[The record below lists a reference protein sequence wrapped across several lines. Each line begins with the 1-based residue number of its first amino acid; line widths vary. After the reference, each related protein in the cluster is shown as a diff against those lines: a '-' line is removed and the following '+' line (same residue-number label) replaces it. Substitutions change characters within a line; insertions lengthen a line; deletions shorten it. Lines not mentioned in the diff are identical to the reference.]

1 MKKVLILD
9 AYNLIYRAKSGFTKG
24 ENAVVFMFFR
34 SLRALIEKFQP
45 DECYFVLEGIP
56 QKNIQVLGEYK
67 SNRPK
72 QSDNFHRQKNKI
84 ISMIKENF
92 PITVIRHP
100 NYECDDI
107 AGNIARVCA
116 NQGKEAIV
124 VSSDTDFIQILQWET
139 KGLIRLYNPVK
150 KKFIEPPD
158 YNYVKWKSMR
168 GDKTDNIMGI
178 PKFGDKTA
186 EKYARSEDLFNE
198 LMNDKEKADIVKR
211 NKELIEF
218 SEVSC
223 LEDENLEAEA
233 ISVFNKQNVF
243 NEFKN
248 MEFSSMIKEKY
259 FNNFSCT
266 FENLC
271 LL

>member
-1 MKKVLILD
+1 MKALVLD

-24 ENAVVFMFFR
+24 DNAVVFMFFR

-45 DECYFVLEGIP
+45 DECYFILEGMP
-56 QKNIQVLGEYK
+56 QKNIEVLGEYK
-67 SNRPK
+67 ANRPR
-72 QSDNFHRQKNKI
+72 QSDDFHRQKKKI

-92 PITVIRHP
+92 PITVVRHP
-100 NYECDDI
+100 HYECDDI
-107 AGNIARVCA
+107 AGNIAKMVA
-116 NQGKEAIV
+116 NKNGEAIV

-139 KGLIRLYNPVK
+139 KGNIRLYNPVK

-158 YNYVKWKSMR
+158 YDYIRWKSMR
-168 GDKTDNIMGI
+168 GDKTDNILGI

-186 EKYARSEDLFNE
+186 EKYARSEDLFRQ
-198 LMNDKEKADIVKR
+198 LMENPEKSEIIKR

-218 SEVSC
+218 A
-223 LEDENLEAEA
+223 DENCIYDEHIE
-233 ISVFNKQNVF
+233 ISDTSVFNKDTVY

-266 FENLC
+266 FEKLC
-271 LL
+271 L

>member
-1 MKKVLILD
+1 MKTLVLD

-45 DECYFVLEGIP
+45 DECFFVLEGMP
-56 QKNIQVLGEYK
+56 QKNIELLGEYK
-67 SNRPK
+67 ANRPS
-72 QSDNFHRQKNKI
+72 QSDDFHRQKKKI

-92 PITVIRHP
+92 PITVVRHP
-100 NYECDDI
+100 HYECDDI
-107 AGNIARVCA
+107 AANIAKIAA
-116 NQGKEAIV
+116 NKGGEAIV

-139 KGLIRLYNPVK
+139 KGSIKLYNPVK
-150 KKFIEPPD
+150 KKFINPPE
-158 YNYVKWKSMR
+158 YNYIRWKCMR
-168 GDKTDNIMGI
+168 GDKTDNIPGI

-186 EKYARSEDLFNE
+186 EKYALSNKLFQE
-198 LMNDKEKADIVKR
+198 LMESKEKSEIIKR

-218 SEVSC
+218 ADDYC
-223 LEDENLEAEA
+223 IYDEHIEIESINF
-233 ISVFNKQNVF
+233 FNKANVYK
-243 NEFKN
+243 EFKE

-266 FENLC
+266 FEKLC